1 MHLNKCFMY
10 SGTPEKIVPSVTK
23 VENDLKGYMHMLV
36 ISAKGNPFIM
46 YDRRHILWITY
57 NVIYVLALPCFFLTQ
72 RNLFW
77 VMIGGTVSC
86 KLKG

>member
-36 ISAKGNPFIM
+36 ISAKGNLFTKSIPEK
-46 YDRRHILWITY
+46 TQ
-57 NVIYVLALPCFFLTQ
+57 PC
-72 RNLFW
+72 ND
-77 VMIGGTVSC
+77 I
-86 KLKG
+86 

>member
-36 ISAKGNPFIM
+36 ISAKGNPF
-46 YDRRHILWITY
+46 
-57 NVIYVLALPCFFLTQ
+57 
-72 RNLFW
+72 
-77 VMIGGTVSC
+77 TVSITEKTETC
-86 KLKG
+86 NDI